1 MKAYT
6 YSEARKHFS
15 KVLDSAKKEEI
26 LIKRRSGEVFSLVLK
41 KSPAS
46 PFDVS
51 GIQCDATTDDI
62 LDAIRESRSG
72 GEGA

>member
-1 MKAYT
+1 MSAD
-6 YSEARKHFS
+6 EALRKRFS

-41 KSPAS
+41 KSSAS

-51 GIQCDATTDDI
+51 GIHCNAATEDI
-62 LDAIRESRSG
+62 LDAIRDSRSG
-72 GEGA
+72 RK